1 MNTGSEA
8 RIRLWCGVRNY
19 GLLEKVH
26 IEGTFLRNLEDRVE
40 IALPGIDGLVR
51 SLALAPVVV
60 LVDGYSLCNRQTVF
74 GDGIKLSFPFVC

>member
-8 RIRLWCGVRNY
+8 RIRLRCGVRNY
-19 GLLEKVH
+19 CLQQKIH
-26 IEGTFLRNLEDRVE
+26 IEGALLRNLEDRVE

-60 LVDGYSLCNRQTVF
+60 LVDGYSLGNRQTVF
-74 GDGIKLSFPFVC
+74 GDGIKLSCSLGC